1 MKRLGIVGCGF
12 LGNIIADAWKK
23 GLLPDYE
30 LVGVTSRTWE
40 SAQKTAEKTGAK
52 ACQNV
57 DELLALKPDYVAEAA
72 SVKTVKEIG
81 EKVLKSGSDL
91 IVLSIGALADDAFY
105 QAIIKTAKET
115 GHKIHIASGAIGGF
129 DVLQTMQVMSL
140 AGHGEMKAG
149 IQNTTCPE
157 ALERNPVF
165 REKMEEHGREGDLFE
180 GSAKEAIDLLP
191 SRVNVAVATSLAT
204 AGPRKTGSKITS
216 QIGVVGDIQHIIAE
230 ITGVKADLNIYS
242 STSAIAGW
250 SVVALLRNLSSPIM
264 FQ

>member
-105 QAIIKTAKET
+105 QTIIETAKE
-115 GHKIHIASGAIGGF
+115 
-129 DVLQTMQVMSL
+129 
-140 AGHGEMKAG
+140 
-149 IQNTTCPE
+149 
-157 ALERNPVF
+157 
-165 REKMEEHGREGDLFE
+165 
-180 GSAKEAIDLLP
+180 
-191 SRVNVAVATSLAT
+191 SRT
-204 AGPRKTGSKITS
+204 
-216 QIGVVGDIQHIIAE
+216 
-230 ITGVKADLNIYS
+230 
-242 STSAIAGW
+242 
-250 SVVALLRNLSSPIM
+250 
-264 FQ
+264 